1 MKRPLF
7 VVIILLLVAGAVWGQ
22 RRGGWRMR
30 GGGDERSVAWTEGGI
45 TVDTTRVRTAREVAS
60 HSTDTPNWTNPPA
73 FTPDAFTFVR
83 IIYKRSFE
91 GDLSGS
97 AGSWTT
103 DFPDSDLNL
112 SFRLQQMTSIKVD
125 PNGRILRLT
134 DPELFNYPWIYMVE
148 PGRLELEED
157 EVLMLRKYLLNGG
170 FMVADDFWG
179 ELQWWNFEQ
188 QVKQVFPD
196 RGFVDVPM
204 DHPIFNC
211 VFPIKGPK
219 NALQIPNA
227 RTAIRTQ
234 YGGPTYEGHD
244 GEACAEV
251 HIRAIYDD
259 KGRIM
264 MLALHNTD
272 NGDGWEREGEND
284 FFFHR
289 FSENI
294 AFPLGIN
301 IIFYAMTH

>member
-1 MKRPLF
+1 MKRFF
-7 VVIILLLVAGAVWGQ
+7 VVATLLLLLTAVVVAQ

-30 GGGDERSVAWTEGGI
+30 DGGDGRSYYTEGGVP
-45 TVDTTRVRTAREVAS
+45 VDTLRVRTAREIAS

-73 FTPDAFTFVR
+73 FTRDTFTFVR
-83 IIYKRSFE
+83 VIYNSSRR
-91 GDLSGS
+91 GDLSYT
-97 AGSWTT
+97 AGSWLT

-134 DPELFNYPWIYMVE
+134 DPDLFNYPWIYMVE
-148 PGRLELEED
+148 PGRLELDDD
-157 EVLMLRKYLLNGG
+157 EVLMLRKFLLNGG

-179 ELQWWNFEQ
+179 ELQWANFAEQ
-188 QVKQVFPD
+188 MKRVFPE
-196 RGFVDVPM
+196 REFVDLPM

-211 VFPIKGPK
+211 VFPLKGPK

-227 RTAIRTQ
+227 RAAMRTQ
-234 YGGPTYEGHD
+234 AGWPSYETHD
-244 GEACAEV
+244 GENCVDV
-251 HIRAIYDD
+251 HVRAIHDD
-259 KGRIM
+259 KGRV
-264 MLALHNTD
+264 MLIALHNTD

-284 FFFHR
+284 YFFRR